1 VTSELGLEMIAD
13 PGAQR
18 AGRWYGPRDSSPHD
32 VAIEGFSFILFGR
45 QRVTGASA
53 AAFVLGK
60 DALVEQI
67 LNIAQGCIRRG
78 GDDRHCLFGETREPQ
93 TLCKKRKILWS
104 AKWNPFFNS
113 GQAVRGAEGKNLR
126 DESLGF
132 LKPSHLC
139 GAGRKNE

>member
-1 VTSELGLEMIAD
+1 MQANGDA
-13 PGAQR
+13 R
-18 AGRWYGPRDSSPHD
+18 
-32 VAIEGFSFILFGR
+32 LFG
-45 QRVTGASA
+45 QA
-53 AAFVLGK
+53 
-60 DALVEQI
+60 
-67 LNIAQGCIRRG
+67 
-78 GDDRHCLFGETREPQ
+78 REPQ
-93 TLCKKRKILWS
+93 ALCKKREILRS